1 MHETMY
7 HDQKFYA
14 IYSMGEKPPPVRRG
28 INEPPTSSVIQGP
41 RMGFI
46 EDIEANLQMIQ
57 ARIKHPAFKLAN
69 MEVGRYTQTRVVMAY
84 IDGVADPNVT
94 SKIEKRIKEISIDGV
109 VDSNY
114 IAQFLQDENV
124 KFFRQVG
131 SDEKP
136 DIIAAKILEGRIA
149 IFVDGTPQVLTVPYI
164 LFEDVQH
171 SDDYYS
177 LSANVS
183 LRRFLRIVG
192 CVIAVLGP
200 GLFIAVQLYH
210 YNIMPINMLVAV
222 TGTSH
227 NSPFSPM
234 LEIIFV
240 LILFE
245 VLYEASLHA
254 PRHIGAV
261 TGLLGALVLGEVAI
275 RSGLLSPPAVLV
287 GAMSVIFMYVI
298 PDLASQISI
307 LRFTFAIIGGILGLF
322 GIVIAGLVLI
332 IYLAGLDS
340 YGAPYLAP
348 YAPYIKDD
356 TKDGIF
362 KSSVRDMKTRP
373 KSIPNVNRKRQ
384 KHEKN

>member
-1 MHETMY
+1 M
-7 HDQKFYA
+7 A
-14 IYSMGEKPPPVRRG
+14 EKPPPVRRG

-46 EDIEANLQMIQ
+46 EDIEANLQMID
-57 ARIKHPAFKLAN
+57 ARFKHKDFQKIEL
-69 MEVGRYTQTRVVMAY
+69 EVGRYTRTRVVITY
-84 IDGVADPNVT
+84 LDSVADPKIVE
-94 SKIEKRIKEISIDGV
+94 KIEKRIKDISIDGII
-109 VDSNY
+109 DSNY
-114 IAQFLQDENV
+114 IAQFLQDEKV
-124 KFFRQVG
+124 KMFRQVG

-136 DIIAAKILEGRIA
+136 DIIAAKILEGRVA

-177 LSANVS
+177 VSANVS

-192 CVIAVLGP
+192 CVIAILGP
-200 GLFIAVQLYH
+200 GFFIAVQLYH
-210 YNIMPINMLVAV
+210 YNIMPYSMLIAIM
-222 TGTSH
+222 GTSQ

-234 LEIIFV
+234 LEVLFV

-261 TGLLGALVLGEVAI
+261 TGLVGALVLGEVAI
-275 RSGLLSPPAVLV
+275 RTGLLSPPAVLV
-287 GAMSVIFMYVI
+287 GAISVIFMYVI
-298 PDLASQISI
+298 PDLASQISM
-307 LRFTFAIIGGILGLF
+307 LRFVFAFVGGILGLY

-348 YAPYIKDD
+348 YAPYIKED

-362 KSSVRDMKTRP
+362 KSGVRGMKTRP
-373 KSIPNVNRKRQ
+373 KSIPNLNDKRQ
-384 KHEKN
+384 KK

>member
-1 MHETMY
+1 MAKESET
-7 HDQKFYA
+7 
-14 IYSMGEKPPPVRRG
+14 PRRG
-28 INEPPTSSVIQGP
+28 ITEPPTSSVIQGP

-46 EDIEANLQMIQ
+46 EDIEANLQMIKLKF
-57 ARIKHPAFKLAN
+57 KHKDFKTVEL
-69 MEVGRYTQTRVVMAY
+69 EVGQYTNTRVVMAF
-84 IDGVADPNVT
+84 IDSVADPEVVK
-94 SKIEKRIKEISIDGV
+94 KIQQRIEAIKIDGI

-114 IAQFLQDENV
+114 IAQFLQDEKV

-136 DIIAAKILEGRIA
+136 DIIAAKILEGRVA

-171 SDDYYS
+171 SDDYYAP
-177 LSANVS
+177 SANVS

-192 CVIAVLGP
+192 CVIAILAP

-210 YNIMPINMLVAV
+210 YNIMPFNMLIAI
-222 TGTSH
+222 TSTAQ

-234 LEIIFV
+234 LEVLFV

-261 TGLLGALVLGEVAI
+261 TGLVGALVLGDVAI
-275 RSGLLSPPAVLV
+275 KSGLLSPPVVLV
-287 GAMSVIFMYVI
+287 GALSVIFMYVI
-298 PDLASQISI
+298 PDLSSQISI
-307 LRFTFAIIGGILGLF
+307 MRFTIAIVGGILGIF
-322 GIVIAGLVLI
+322 GIMIAGVMLV
-332 IYLAGLDS
+332 IYLASLDS

-348 YAPYIKDD
+348 YAPYIKAD

-362 KSSVRDMKTRP
+362 KSGVREMKTRP
-373 KSIPNVNRKRQ
+373 ESIPNINKRRQ
-384 KHEKN
+384 TDEKD

>member
-1 MHETMY
+1 M
-7 HDQKFYA
+7 A
-14 IYSMGEKPPPVRRG
+14 EKPPPVRRG

-46 EDIEANLQMIQ
+46 EDIEANLQMID
-57 ARIKHPAFKLAN
+57 AKFKHPDFKKVEL
-69 MEVGRYTQTRVVMAY
+69 EVGRYTQTRVVMAY
-84 IDGVADPNVT
+84 IEGVADPDVT
-94 SKIEKRIKEISIDGV
+94 KKIEEKIKQINIDGI

-114 IAQFLQDENV
+114 IAQFLQDEKV

-136 DIIAAKILEGRIA
+136 DIIAAKILEGRVA
-149 IFVDGTPQVLTVPYI
+149 IFVNGTPQVLTVPYI

-177 LSANVS
+177 LSANIS

-192 CVIAVLGP
+192 CVIAILGP

-210 YNIMPINMLVAV
+210 YNIMPINMLMAIA
-222 TGTSH
+222 GTSH

-234 LEIIFV
+234 LEVIFV

-307 LRFTFAIIGGILGLF
+307 LRFTFAIVGGILGLF
-322 GIVIAGLVLI
+322 GIVIAGLVLV
-332 IYLAGLDS
+332 IYLASLDS

-348 YAPYIKDD
+348 YAPYIKSD

-362 KSSVRDMKTRP
+362 KSSVREMKTRP
-373 KSIPNVNRKRQ
+373 KSIPNVNKTRLQ
-384 KHEKN
+384 DEKD

>member
-1 MHETMY
+1 M
-7 HDQKFYA
+7 A
-14 IYSMGEKPPPVRRG
+14 EKPPPVRRG

-46 EDIEANLQMIQ
+46 EDIQANLQMID
-57 ARIKHPAFKLAN
+57 AKFKHKDFKKVEL
-69 MEVGRYTQTRVVMAY
+69 EVGRYTGTRVVMAF
-84 IDGVADPNVT
+84 IDGVADPEVIQ
-94 SKIEKRIKEISIDGV
+94 KIQEKIQAIDIDGI

-114 IAQFLQDENV
+114 IAQFLQDEKV

-136 DIIAAKILEGRIA
+136 DIIAAKILEGRVA

-171 SDDYYS
+171 SDDYYA

-192 CVIAVLGP
+192 CVIAVLAP
-200 GLFIAVQLYH
+200 GFFIAVQLYH
-210 YNIMPINMLVAV
+210 YQIMPFNMLIAI
-222 TGTSH
+222 TSTAQ
-227 NSPFSPM
+227 NSPFSPL
-234 LEIIFV
+234 LEVLFV

-261 TGLLGALVLGEVAI
+261 TGLVGALVLGEVAI
-275 RSGLLSPPAVLV
+275 KSGLLSPPVVLI
-287 GAMSVIFMYVI
+287 GALSVIFMYVI
-298 PDLASQISI
+298 PDLASQISL
-307 LRFTFAIIGGILGLF
+307 LRFTFAIVGGILGLF
-322 GIVIAGLVLI
+322 GIVIAGLVLV
-332 IYLAGLDS
+332 IYLASLDS

-348 YAPYIKDD
+348 YAPYIQAD
-356 TKDGIF
+356 TQDGIF
-362 KSSVRDMKTRP
+362 KASVREMKTRP
-373 KSIPNVNRKRQ
+373 ASIPNVNKRRQ
-384 KHEKN
+384 ADD